1 VKKIDMHGHL
11 GYWPFALPNCGT
23 VESLLRLCD
32 RYDIE
37 QMAASSSLAMNYD
50 MQAGNEEM
58 AEAARRQ
65 DRLLMYVYV
74 NPKYLIQSCTEMDA
88 YLSEDFGVGCKI
100 HTSYCATATSDPR
113 MNDLIAEVARRTSL
127 VKIHPGEA
135 EDLARWARIY
145 PDLNIIVA
153 HAFGA
158 NYPAAVEL
166 AAAHPNI
173 YLDFCCSNA
182 GRGKVRYALDRLGPE
197 QIVFGSDADLLD
209 PAFTLGV
216 FEAADLSDAERE
228 AVYWANGVRLLGLR
242 PEEN

>member
-1 VKKIDMHGHL
+1 MKKIDMHAHL

-37 QMAASSSLAMNYD
+37 HMATSSSLAMNYA
-50 MQAGNEEM
+50 MQAGNAEM
-58 AEAARRQ
+58 ADGARDH

-74 NPKYLIQSCTEMDA
+74 NPNYLKQSCTEMDA
-88 YLSEDFGVGCKI
+88 YLPEDFGVGCKI
-100 HTSYCATATSDPR
+100 HTSYSATSTSAPR
-113 MNDLIAEVARRTSL
+113 MYDLMSEIARRTSL

-135 EDLARWARIY
+135 EDLAQWARMY

-153 HAFGA
+153 HSFGA
-158 NYPAAVEL
+158 GYPAAVEL

-182 GRGKVRYALDRLGPE
+182 GRGKVRYALNRVGAG

-209 PAFTLGV
+209 AAFTLAV
-216 FEAADLSDAERE
+216 FEAADLNDSERN
-228 AVYWANGVRLLGLR
+228 AVYWANGARLLGLS
-242 PEEN
+242 PEGD